1 MRHKRTLEN
10 YVLWEI
16 IKDEGKINPNHLTF
30 RKITCVQVPRE
41 KLRKSKNR
49 FKRREAWSSG

>member
-10 YVLWEI
+10 YVLREI
-16 IKDEGKINPNHLTF
+16 IKDEGKINPNHLKF

-41 KLRKSKNR
+41 KLRKSEKR
-49 FKRREAWSSG
+49 FKNLKSFKV